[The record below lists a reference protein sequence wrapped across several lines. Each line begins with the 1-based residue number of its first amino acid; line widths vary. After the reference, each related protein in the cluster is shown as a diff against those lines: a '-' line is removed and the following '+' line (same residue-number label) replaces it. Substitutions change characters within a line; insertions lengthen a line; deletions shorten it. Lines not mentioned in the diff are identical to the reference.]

1 MNTEQ
6 KENSMPDP
14 KVLMGVVATLL
25 VVIVVIL
32 ATGINVRHHTVG
44 DSLHEAVQEMKR

>member
-1 MNTEQ
+1 
-6 KENSMPDP
+6 MPDP

-32 ATGINVRHHTVG
+32 TTGIGERHHTVG
-44 DSLHEAVQEMKR
+44 DSLHEAVQEMKH